1 MCLRVDLSGSNPE
14 MSHYKP
20 SSKLSKQQVDW
31 NNPHLQT
38 LLQKTEHWRLDN
50 RGAFSAQEVRIFIG
64 WGDETGHS
72 AYLVWENEQVVVLET
87 LFPLPKGEHVR
98 VDRGTAGVSRTAWGV
113 VADGREGHREEDR
126 QHGVHVHWLHMC

>member
-1 MCLRVDLSGSNPE
+1 

-31 NNPHLQT
+31 NDPHLQS

-64 WGDETGHS
+64 LSDEAGQPG
-72 AYLVWENEQVVVLET
+72 YLVWESDQVLVLET
-87 LFPLPKGEHVR
+87 LFSIRKGEVVR
-98 VDRGTAGVSRTAWGV
+98 VDRSGSGASRTSWGV
-113 VADGREGHREEDR
+113 IVEGREGHREEDR
-126 QHGVHVHWLHMC
+126 QLGVHVHWLHMK